1 MSGLK
6 RVKCLLNCLRGDE
19 VTPMRKYIFGF
30 ITGICLLPILDSI
43 TELVQ
48 VALEIPKGNLSK
60 KVMIINGEIQD
71 IQAQL
76 EPVSTNCIGFEV
88 PNGDEYYEDE
98 DKHNVGF

>member
-1 MSGLK
+1 
-6 RVKCLLNCLRGDE
+6 
-19 VTPMRKYIFGF
+19 
-30 ITGICLLPILDSI
+30 
-43 TELVQ
+43 
-48 VALEIPKGNLSK
+48 
-60 KVMIINGEIQD
+60 MIINGEIQD

>member
-1 MSGLK
+1 MK
-6 RVKCLLNCLRGDE
+6 
-19 VTPMRKYIFGF
+19 KYIFGF
-30 ITGICLLPILDSI
+30 ITGVCLLPILDSI
-43 TELVQ
+43 TELAQ

-98 DKHNVGF
+98 NKHDEYYEDENKHNVGF